1 MPASS
6 NFQQAIREAQ
16 SSAIVGPNVVNK
28 ALPYVGGGMV
38 LTALGVLSG
47 ISLLATNPSL
57 FQPLTIVAF
66 IAELVLFFMATSA
79 ANNANNTKALPLL
92 AGFSLLTGF
101 TLSGIVAIAIGT
113 VGIGSVGT
121 AAFATGIT
129 FVIASYAGRRMS
141 DSVGQALT
149 GVVGL
154 GLVGLI
160 IAMVIQLI
168 GGLFVPGMF
177 GGSSFE
183 LMIAG
188 FGTVLF
194 VGMSFVDF
202 YTMPRR
208 YNDEQYLA
216 GALGMYLTYIN
227 LFVFILRL
235 MIALQG
241 GGRRD

>member
-6 NFQQAIREAQ
+6 NFNQAIREAQ
-16 SSAIVGPNVVNK
+16 TRAIVGPNVLQK
-28 ALPYVGGGMV
+28 ALPYVGGGMA
-38 LTALGVLSG
+38 LTSFGALGGLTLSQSPIYG
-47 ISLLATNPSL
+47 PL
-57 FQPLTIVAF
+57 FMVAI
-66 IAELVLFFMATSA
+66 IAQLVLFFVASSA

-92 AGFSLLTGF
+92 ATYSLLTGF
-101 TLSGIVAIAIGT
+101 TLSGIISYAAITIG
-113 VGIGSVGT
+113 VGSIAT
-121 AAFATGIT
+121 AALATGIT
-129 FVIASYAGRRMS
+129 FLIASYTGQRMS
-141 DSVGQALT
+141 DNVGQALS

-154 GLVGLI
+154 GLIGLV
-160 IAMVIQLI
+160 IAMVVQII
-168 GGLFVPGMF
+168 GSIFL
-177 GGSSFE
+177 GGVMPQAFE

-208 YNDEQYLA
+208 YTDDQYLA

-235 MIALQG
+235 MIALNG